1 MAGRAALVLLSA
13 ALAVAND
20 ISNDSSC
27 GSKQPSPVKDCDSRD
42 LGSCG
47 NSCCAIDVTVSADPE
62 TAYSALKAYL
72 RSGGKDQSFKYVNN
86 TDAAGHNPGDD
97 LTPYKIAF
105 QYIFQGTHTTT
116 GGFVDTIDI
125 NIKRNDAGETQL
137 RLFSISNI
145 HGALGDNGQTYKTI
159 LYLLQTSGL
168 IWAPVGIV
176 HGCGKKSRAS

>member
-1 MAGRAALVLLSA
+1 MLRVALLAALSA
-13 ALAVAND
+13 ALVAAE
-20 ISNDSSC
+20 NDSSC
-27 GSKQPSPVKDCDSRD
+27 GSKKPSPVKDCDSRD

-47 NSCCAIDVTVSADPE
+47 NACCTIDVTVSADAK

-72 RSGGKDQSFKYVNN
+72 SSNGKDHSFAYVNN
-86 TDAAGHNPGDD
+86 TDAAGHNPGDN

-105 QYIFQGTHTTT
+105 DYIFQGTHKTT
-116 GGFVDTIDI
+116 GGFVDTINI
-125 NIKRNDAGETQL
+125 NIKRNEAGETQL

-176 HGCGKKSRAS
+176 HGCGQK